1 MSTKTFGSHGN
12 ANSSST
18 PSLRPHRRW
27 ALGLGFLLLSLVL
40 VAGSAAAAPAGD
52 FAGGIDLGEEL
63 APSLAEKSGERC
75 NAGGY
80 HCSGKWADLID
91 HLFTNSDG
99 SVDITPSD
107 TLLAELTTKAY
118 CTLEA
123 GVFIQIV
130 PQNGNERVMLD
141 QLYISYAMDSS
152 FAIRLWPDAAT
163 GECTLAY
170 IRALYP

>member
-1 MSTKTFGSHGN
+1 MSTTFGSSSN
-12 ANSSST
+12 ATCSPT
-18 PSLRPHRRW
+18 PSLRANRRW
-27 ALGLGFLLLSLVL
+27 LLGLGFLLLSLVL
-40 VAGSAAAAPAGD
+40 VAGPATASPAEDSAAAVDAG
-52 FAGGIDLGEEL
+52 EPL
-63 APSLAEKSGERC
+63 APSLAEKSGELC
-75 NAGGY
+75 NSGGY

-99 SVDITPSD
+99 SVNITPSD

-141 QLYISYAMDSS
+141 QLYLSYAMDSN
-152 FAIRLWPDAAT
+152 FAIRLWPDATT